1 MTVWLE
7 IIAFRPL
14 SLAGTTPWLW
24 TRLFAALSFNYA
36 SSFTH
41 TASTHSLSL
50 SLSLSLLPSL
60 LLLFFRTW
68 PRSSLLLFFLTL
80 SSSLNVAPRRRRL
93 RKLDRSSR
101 YSGSEWSLISPLH
114 PPCTN
119 EKRTT
124 IMNNVFPFLGEI
136 MQTTESW
143 VKIENW
149 NSYVFHT
156 LLGY

>member
-50 SLSLSLLPSL
+50 SLFSLRSYYYFSVRDLALTSFFSFLPFPQVSTSRRVVADSGNSIVRLDIPVRNDRWSLLCIRL
-60 LLLFFRTW
+60 VQTKKE
-68 PRSSLLLFFLTL
+68 PRSWTTCFLF
-80 SSSLNVAPRRRRL
+80 
-93 RKLDRSSR
+93 
-101 YSGSEWSLISPLH
+101 
-114 PPCTN
+114 
-119 EKRTT
+119 
-124 IMNNVFPFLGEI
+124 
-136 MQTTESW
+136 W
-143 VKIENW
+143 VKLCKQRRVEWKLKIEIRMFFIL
-149 NSYVFHT
+149 Y
-156 LLGY
+156 